1 MLFLLINPGVF
12 FEEFFM
18 QIMTGES
25 LFGTAGSNFN
35 RKEVGFFT
43 YYLSQG
49 KSWMFLSAACILS
62 LAVLFMLVA
71 AWKVNPMHSLSKNNS
86 RSRSAHNKGKKKDAQ

>member
-1 MLFLLINPGVF
+1 MCIRDR
-12 FEEFFM
+12 
-18 QIMTGES
+18 S
-25 LFGTAGSNFN
+25 LFGAAGSNFN